1 VSSASTGGGEREEAN
16 SGHLLLAWPAELC
29 AMAWNTAGV
38 QNDLDVCKAVV
49 VQTGVFL
56 REQAASWRDSRVAT
70 VGDDMA
76 SLYCIEESAIVC
88 HLHIGGVVGVQVVA
102 YTILDIISKVVFSF
116 MIVSAHDSLGSS
128 SQPQVQSRE
137 YV

>member
-1 VSSASTGGGEREEAN
+1 MYSGGA
-16 SGHLLLAWPAELC
+16 
-29 AMAWNTAGV
+29 
-38 QNDLDVCKAVV
+38 
-49 VQTGVFL
+49 
-56 REQAASWRDSRVAT
+56 
-70 VGDDMA
+70 
-76 SLYCIEESAIVC
+76 
-88 HLHIGGVVGVQVVA
+88 QVVA

>member
-1 VSSASTGGGEREEAN
+1 MRK
-16 SGHLLLAWPAELC
+16 LC
-29 AMAWNTAGV
+29 AGN
-38 QNDLDVCKAVV
+38 LVCVADGRASRGKRHTVV
-49 VQTGVFL
+49 CDRWSGGTVTRGFL
-56 REQAASWRDSRVAT
+56 IVTSVWV
-70 VGDDMA
+70 
-76 SLYCIEESAIVC
+76 SLMYS
-88 HLHIGGVVGVQVVA
+88 GGAQVVA

>member
-1 VSSASTGGGEREEAN
+1 MCRTISLFAQPLSCRLVYFDASKPVGAT
-16 SGHLLLAWPAELC
+16 
-29 AMAWNTAGV
+29 V
-38 QNDLDVCKAVV
+38 QS
-49 VQTGVFL
+49 QPL
-56 REQAASWRDSRVAT
+56 RIAT
-70 VGDDMA
+70 VGDEMA
-76 SLYCIEESAIVC
+76 SLGCIDESAIVC
-88 HLHIGGVVGVQVVA
+88 HLHIGGGGCVQVVA

>member
-1 VSSASTGGGEREEAN
+1 VTRGFLIVTSVWVSLMYSGGA
-16 SGHLLLAWPAELC
+16 
-29 AMAWNTAGV
+29 
-38 QNDLDVCKAVV
+38 
-49 VQTGVFL
+49 
-56 REQAASWRDSRVAT
+56 
-70 VGDDMA
+70 
-76 SLYCIEESAIVC
+76 
-88 HLHIGGVVGVQVVA
+88 QVVA